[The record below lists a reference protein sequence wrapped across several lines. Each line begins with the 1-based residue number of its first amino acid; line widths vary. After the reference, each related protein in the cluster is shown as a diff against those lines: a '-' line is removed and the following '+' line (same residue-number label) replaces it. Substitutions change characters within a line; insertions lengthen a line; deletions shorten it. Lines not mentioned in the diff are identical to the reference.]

1 MKLSILGAT
10 SVLFFVS
17 CSVEK
22 VNLSPT
28 TQTLSNISISTPE
41 NVFKEIKKDANFIK
55 YSSEITNSFSSVT
68 YFSTKEVNKEIYE
81 LKFFISE
88 YIYATQEHNTIGKE
102 NAFYNYEKS
111 YKKLQ
116 KFKNKLPVEE
126 QEILNRFLVNIK
138 TNISLISSIN

>member
-1 MKLSILGAT
+1 MRLSILGIV

-28 TQTLSNISISTPE
+28 TQTLSNININTPE
-41 NVFKEIKKDANFIK
+41 KVFKEIKADTNFVK

-88 YIYATQEHNTIGKE
+88 YLYAVQEHNTVGKE
-102 NAFYNYEKS
+102 KTFYNYEKS

-116 KFKNKLPVEE
+116 KFKNKLPIEE

-138 TNISLISSIN
+138 TNISLINSIN

>member
-1 MKLSILGAT
+1 MRLSILGIV

-28 TQTLSNISISTPE
+28 TQTLSNININTPE
-41 NVFKEIKKDANFIK
+41 KVFKEIKADTNFVK

-88 YIYATQEHNTIGKE
+88 YLYTIQEHNTVGKE
-102 NAFYNYEKS
+102 KAFYNYEKS

-116 KFKNKLPVEE
+116 KFKNRLPIEE

-138 TNISLISSIN
+138 TNISLINSIK